1 MDGFRL
7 PTNKSTI
14 MASDYIPNDMA
25 LLNTKAWKFLDPEK
39 SCMLWLNEEVS
50 SPQRLSAKYQQ
61 RLFNTTVA
69 RKRILVSRVRSNN
82 KGRLQEL

>member
-1 MDGFRL
+1 VDGFRL

-50 SPQRLSAKYQQ
+50 SL
-61 RLFNTTVA
+61 
-69 RKRILVSRVRSNN
+69 
-82 KGRLQEL
+82 